1 MGERNKSGTTE
12 TFLKSSVRVRLN
24 KQEFHL
30 FNGSRNK
37 RRKEVENLKK
47 EIEKEVEKNDQ
58 MAELLYEFTFVGD
71 PQISPDGSYVVYVKK
86 VINEEKEYTSNLVIV
101 NRDTRIE
108 HDWTAAGGE
117 KKDHSPRWSPDGKTI
132 AFVSDRSGENQIW
145 LISTDGGEARQLTDL
160 KGGVSA
166 PVWRP
171 DGTSLLILSKDK
183 KEEEKEKGRKPLV
196 VTDLQY
202 KSDGVGFL
210 DGHHMQVVLIDVP
223 SGGQKIEWLTDAPF
237 NHSNLSWSPDGQV
250 ITYVRNRYEEQES
263 YMRSDLFVQRLEEGK
278 EDPKQLNSE
287 GGSFEAPKWSPDG
300 EKLSFIGH
308 FFHHEGATL
317 NKVWTVDIE
326 KNEFTCLTDSVDLE
340 CSDVLI
346 SDMHWGGASP
356 GAVWSKD
363 GTEVYF
369 LASEKGNT
377 GIYCADVTGT
387 VRQITGGDRHFYAFH
402 YLPKTNEAAV
412 AISDPV
418 QIGDIYTLSFHDDRV
433 NEERISQSN
442 DEILQRL
449 ELSSPESITYSGKDG
464 LEIQGWM
471 MRPAGFRDDQSYPLI
486 LEIHGGP
493 HMMYGNS
500 FMHEFQLLASK
511 GYVVLYTNPRGS
523 QGYGQ
528 EFVNGC
534 RGDYGGGDYEDVM
547 AGVDAALKKYKFID
561 ENRLYVT
568 GGSYGGFLTNWIVGK
583 TDRFKAAVTQRSIS
597 NWQSFYGVSD
607 IGYFFTK
614 WEVGSD
620 LDENP
625 NKLWHHSP
633 LKYVDQIQTP
643 LLILH
648 SENDYRCPI
657 EQGEQ
662 LYIAL
667 KHRGKDT
674 MFVRF
679 PDSDHNLS
687 RSGHPELRVERL
699 KHLGNWFD
707 QHGGCDSTNTGR

>member
-1 MGERNKSGTTE
+1 M
-12 TFLKSSVRVRLN
+12 
-24 KQEFHL
+24 
-30 FNGSRNK
+30 
-37 RRKEVENLKK
+37 KK
-47 EIEKEVEKNDQ
+47 EIEKELEKSEQ
-58 MAELLYEFTFVGD
+58 LEELLYDFTFVGD
-71 PQISPDGSYVVYVKK
+71 PQLSPDGTYVVYVKK
-86 VINEEKEYTSNLVIV
+86 VINEEKEYTSNLVLV
-101 NRDTRIE
+101 NRDTGIE
-108 HDWTAAGGE
+108 HDWTALGGE
-117 KKDHSPRWSPDGKTI
+117 KKDRSPRWSPDGKTI
-132 AFVSDRSGENQIW
+132 AFVSDRSGEDQIW
-145 LISTDGGEARQLTDL
+145 LISTDGGEARKLTDI
-160 KGGVSA
+160 KSGVSA
-166 PVWRP
+166 PVWKP
-171 DGTSLLILSKDK
+171 DGTSLLFLSKNK
-183 KEEEKEKGRKPLV
+183 KEEEKGEGRKPLV
-196 VTDLQY
+196 ITDLQY

-210 DGHHMQVVLIDVP
+210 DGDHLQVVRIDVS
-223 SGGQKIEWLTDAPF
+223 SGGEKIKWLTDAPF
-237 NHSNLSWSPDGQV
+237 NHSSPSWSPDGQS
-250 ITYVRNRYEEQES
+250 ITYVRSRNEDAEQGS
-263 YMRSDLFVQRLEEGK
+263 YMRSDLFVQRLEEG
-278 EDPKQLNSE
+278 EGRQEQQEQLNRE

-300 EKLSFIGH
+300 KKLSFIGH
-308 FFHHEGATL
+308 FFLHEGATL
-317 NKVWTVDIE
+317 NKVWTVDVD
-326 KNEFTCLTDSVDLE
+326 KREFTCLTDTADLE

-356 GAVWSKD
+356 GAEWNED

-377 GIYCADVTGT
+377 GLYCATVDCT

-402 YLPKTNEAAV
+402 YLPKTNEATVAV
-412 AISDPV
+412 SEPV
-418 QIGDIYTLSFHDDRV
+418 NIGDIYTLSFHDDRV
-433 NEERISQSN
+433 NEKRISQSN
-442 DEILQRL
+442 DEVLQRL
-449 ELSSPESITYSGKDG
+449 ELSSPESFIYNGKDG

-471 MRPAGFRDDQSYPLI
+471 MRPAGFKDEQTYPLI

-534 RGDYGGGDYEDVM
+534 RGDYGGGDYEDLM
-547 AGVDAALKKYKFID
+547 AGVDALLKSYSFID
-561 ENRLYVT
+561 EDRLYVT
-568 GGSYGGFLTNWIVGK
+568 GGSYGGFMTNWIVGK

-625 NKLWHHSP
+625 DKLWHHSP

-643 LLILH
+643 LLIMH
-648 SENDYRCPI
+648 SEHDYRCPI

-667 KHRGKDT
+667 KHRGKGT

-687 RSGHPELRVERL
+687 RSGHPELRVARL
-699 KHLGNWFD
+699 MHLVNWFD
-707 QHGGCDSTNTGR
+707 QRGGRDSTNTGE